1 MVVVRGRGGDSGAVV
16 MAGVTTIGGGGG
28 TWVRGDG
35 GGAWSRG

>member
-1 MVVVRGRGGDSGAVV
+1 MVKGVTGV

-28 TWVRGDG
+28 AWARGNG